1 MYCMV
6 VGAYASRSVEPRRRV
21 CEVIANRPGRGQS
34 EAGEDMAKR
43 KISTFQRL
51 HRMNRQERKEWG
63 RQLAKEDPG
72 LEIVHPDAAGIDI
85 GKESH
90 FVSVPPGRDPEPVR
104 EFGSWTGDLR
114 RMVQWLKECS
124 IRTVVMQSTG
134 VYGMGAQEELERAGL
149 EVFVVNARDTKNLP
163 GRKSDVQECQW
174 LRKLHTY
181 GLLRNSFRPP
191 EQIRQLRNVWRMR
204 ERPVQDAGRCL
215 QQIDKALTKMNVRLS
230 SVLSDIAGVTGMHI
244 IRAIVAGERD
254 PRKLA
259 EFREP
264 GVTASKEE
272 IACHLE
278 GRWQED
284 VLFEL
289 RQVLATYDFQQALM
303 AECDGELQRRLE
315 AMEGREQAVVPE
327 GIAED
332 PKARKRRKKKQGNRS
347 KNQPKGFDLRAELER
362 TMGVDLTRI
371 EGINAMT
378 ALTIY
383 SELGTDLSAFP
394 TEGNFCSWLRLTPRR
409 DISSGKVIRHYV
421 DPARGRLNNAFRMAA
436 QALHKSDS
444 YLGARYRSKTHRME
458 KLKAVKAMARELA
471 CIVYR
476 LMTKGQQWVDRGA
489 EQYEARRKERELQSL
504 QRRAAALGLQLSP
517 AC

>member
-1 MYCMV
+1 
-6 VGAYASRSVEPRRRV
+6 
-21 CEVIANRPGRGQS
+21 
-34 EAGEDMAKR
+34 MAKR
-43 KISTFQRL
+43 KDSTFQRL
-51 HRMNRQERKEWG
+51 HHQQMNRKQRKEWG
-63 RQLAKEDPG
+63 RKLASEDPG

-85 GKESH
+85 GKKSH
-90 FVSVPPGRDPEPVR
+90 FVSVPADRDRDSVR
-104 EFGSWTGDLR
+104 EFGSWTRALQE
-114 RMVQWLKECS
+114 MAQWLNQCG

-134 VYGMGAQEELERAGL
+134 VYGLGAQEVLEQSGL
-149 EVFVVNARDTKNLP
+149 EVFVVNARDTRNLP

-191 EQIRQLRNVWRMR
+191 EQIRQLRTLWRLR
-204 ERPVQDAGRCL
+204 ERPVQEAGRCL
-215 QQIDKALTKMNVRLS
+215 QQMDKALTKMNVQLS
-230 SVLSDIAGVTGMHI
+230 SVLTDIGGVTGMHI
-244 IRAIVAGERD
+244 IRSIVAGERD
-254 PRKLA
+254 PWKLA

-264 GVTASKEE
+264 GVKASKEE
-272 IACHLE
+272 IAYSLE

-289 RQVLATYDFQQALM
+289 RQTLDAYDLYQRQLG
-303 AECDGELQRRLE
+303 ECDRELQRRLA
-315 AMEGREQAVVPE
+315 AMEGREQKAVEPE

-332 PKARKRRKKKQGNRS
+332 AKARKRRLQKRRRRS

-362 TMGVDLTRI
+362 TMGVDLTRVD
-371 EGINAMT
+371 GINVMT

-383 SELGTDLSAFP
+383 SELGADLSMFP

-409 DISSGKVIRHYV
+409 DITGGKVIRHYV

-436 QALHKSDS
+436 EALHGSDS
-444 YLGARYRSKTHRME
+444 YLGARYRSLSVRLE

-471 CIVYR
+471 SIVYR
-476 LMTKGQQWVDRGA
+476 LMTKGQEWVDRGA
-489 EQYEARRKERELQSL
+489 AQFESRRKERELKSL
-504 QRRAAALGLQLSP
+504 QRRAAALGLQLAP